1 MFLAAAPLVAPGIAA
16 AGMTTTA
23 AAGMS
28 TLQALS
34 LGATVAGAAFSST
47 GAVAQGNTQQAA
59 YNYNADINERNAQVA
74 EQQADQLVRREEE
87 KIVDFQKDFRKFSD
101 SQSQAFR
108 YNGWIASE
116 GTPLKV
122 ALASAQEAEEE
133 IATRRYNAKV
143 SAGQLEENA
152 TQERMQADLNRMYG
166 KSASRAGKVDAGRSL
181 LGAAA
186 DVARIRMFA

>member
-1 MFLAAAPLVAPGIAA
+1 MADPITLAISAAVLGSTAQA
-16 AGMTTTA
+16 AG
-23 AAGMS
+23 
-28 TLQALS
+28 Q
-34 LGATVAGAAFSST
+34 VAE
-47 GAVAQGNTQQAA
+47 GNTKNAA
-59 YNYNADINERNAQVA
+59 YQFNADINERNAQVA

-143 SAGQLEENA
+143 SSGALEENA
-152 TQERMQADLNRMYG
+152 AQERMQATLNRMYG
-166 KSASRAGKVDAGRSL
+166 KTARRAGQISATTTL
-181 LGAAA
+181 LNQAAESTKMG
-186 DVARIRMFA
+186 MFV

>member
-1 MFLAAAPLVAPGIAA
+1 MADPITLAIGAAVLGSTAQA
-16 AGMTTTA
+16 AG
-23 AAGMS
+23 
-28 TLQALS
+28 Q
-34 LGATVAGAAFSST
+34 VAE
-47 GAVAQGNTQQAA
+47 GNTQNAA
-59 YNYNADINERNAQVA
+59 YQFNADINERNAQVA

-101 SQSQAFR
+101 AQSQAFR

-166 KSASRAGKVDAGRSL
+166 KAAKRSGQLRATGTLLNTFANLGKSG
-181 LGAAA
+181 
-186 DVARIRMFA
+186 MFA

>member
-1 MFLAAAPLVAPGIAA
+1 MADPITLAISAAVLGSTAQA
-16 AGMTTTA
+16 AGQV
-23 AAGMS
+23 AAG
-28 TLQALS
+28 
-34 LGATVAGAAFSST
+34 
-47 GAVAQGNTQQAA
+47 NTKNAA
-59 YNYNADINERNAQVA
+59 YQFNADINERNAQVA
-74 EQQADQLVRREEE
+74 EQQAEQLVRREEE
-87 KIVDFQKDFRKFSD
+87 KIVKFQKDFRKFSD
-101 SQSQAFR
+101 AQSQAFR

-166 KSASRAGKVDAGRSL
+166 KAAKRSGKINAFSTL
-181 LGAAA
+181 LGGAG
-186 DVARIRMFA
+186 DVARIGMG

>member
-1 MFLAAAPLVAPGIAA
+1 MADPITLAIGAAVLGSTAQA
-16 AGMTTTA
+16 AG
-23 AAGMS
+23 
-28 TLQALS
+28 Q
-34 LGATVAGAAFSST
+34 VAE
-47 GAVAQGNTQQAA
+47 GNTQNAA
-59 YNYNADINERNAQVA
+59 YQFNADINERNAQVA

-143 SAGQLEENA
+143 SAGQLEETA

-166 KSASRAGKVDAGRSL
+166 KAAKRSGKINAVSTL
-181 LGAAA
+181 LGGAG

>member
-1 MFLAAAPLVAPGIAA
+1 M
-16 AGMTTTA
+16 
-23 AAGMS
+23 
-28 TLQALS
+28 
-34 LGATVAGAAFSST
+34 
-47 GAVAQGNTQQAA
+47 
-59 YNYNADINERNAQVA
+59 
-74 EQQADQLVRREEE
+74 
-87 KIVDFQKDFRKFSD
+87 
-101 SQSQAFR
+101 
-108 YNGWIASE
+108 
-116 GTPLKV
+116 

-166 KSASRAGKVDAGRSL
+166 KSASRAGKIDAGRSL

>member
-1 MFLAAAPLVAPGIAA
+1 
-16 AGMTTTA
+16 
-23 AAGMS
+23 MS
-28 TLQALS
+28 QVFAI
-34 LGATVAGAAFSST
+34 AGAVTQAS
-47 GAVAQGNTQQAA
+47 GQIMEGNAQDAA
-59 YNYNADINERNAQVA
+59 YKYNADINERNAQVA

-133 IATRRYNAKV
+133 IATRRYNARV
-143 SAGQLEENA
+143 SSGALEENA
-152 TQERMQADLNRMYG
+152 AQERMQATLNRMYG
-166 KSASRAGKVDAGRSL
+166 KTARRAGQIRATTTL
-181 LGAAA
+181 LNQAAESTKMG
-186 DVARIRMFA
+186 MFV

>member
-1 MFLAAAPLVAPGIAA
+1 MQFIAPAVTAVKAAAPIIS
-16 AGMTTTA
+16 M
-23 AAGMS
+23 
-28 TLQALS
+28 
-34 LGATVAGAAFSST
+34 GATVLGAATQAT
-47 GAVAQGNTQQAA
+47 GQVAQGNTQQAA
-59 YNYNADINERNAQVA
+59 YNFNADINERNAKVA
-74 EQQADQLVRREEE
+74 EQQADQLVRREEQ

-101 SQSQAFR
+101 AQSQAFR

-143 SAGQLEENA
+143 SADQLEENA

-166 KSASRAGKVDAGRSL
+166 TQARRAGRINAGTSL
-181 LGAAA
+181 LSAGA
-186 DVARIRMFA
+186 DIARIRMFA

>member
-1 MFLAAAPLVAPGIAA
+1 MAFIAPAVTAIKAAAPMI
-16 AGMTTTA
+16 
-23 AAGMS
+23 
-28 TLQALS
+28 S
-34 LGATVAGAAFSST
+34 LGATVIGAATQAT

-59 YNYNADINERNAQVA
+59 YNFNADINERNAKVA
-74 EQQADQLVRREEE
+74 EQQAEQLVRREEE

-101 SQSQAFR
+101 AQSQAFR

-143 SAGQLEENA
+143 SSGALEENA
-152 TQERMQADLNRMYG
+152 AQERMQATLNRMYG
-166 KSASRAGKVDAGRSL
+166 QTARRAGQIRATTTL
-181 LGAAA
+181 LNQAAESTK
-186 DVARIRMFA
+186 IGMFG

>member
-1 MFLAAAPLVAPGIAA
+1 MAFIAPAVTAIKAAAPMI
-16 AGMTTTA
+16 
-23 AAGMS
+23 
-28 TLQALS
+28 S
-34 LGATVAGAAFSST
+34 LGATVLGAATQAT
-47 GAVAQGNTQQAA
+47 GQVAQGNTQQAA
-59 YNYNADINERNAQVA
+59 YNFNADINERNAQVA
-74 EQQADQLVRREEE
+74 EQQADQLVRREEQ

-101 SQSQAFR
+101 AQSQAFR

-166 KSASRAGKVDAGRSL
+166 KSASRAGKVDAGTSL